1 MRISGG
7 GARGIPLR
15 TPSGG
20 DARPAMDRLRQGVFS
35 SLGDSVAG
43 CRFFDLFACTG
54 SYGLEAF
61 SRGATGGIFVERDR
75 RSVEVIKANIAAV
88 CKSLRVTSAD
98 LRTSSSDVMQWC
110 PPESDRADLVFVDPP
125 FSDILALAPALF
137 ERVRGFID
145 PGGQGILVFQM
156 PGKTELAAPGWR
168 FLRRI
173 GKGRDQP
180 TCCFYQPV

>member
-15 TPSGG
+15 TPGG
-20 DARPAMDRLRQGVFS
+20 GAARPAMDRLRQGVFS
-35 SLGDSVAG
+35 SLGDGVAG

-61 SRGATGGIFVERDR
+61 SRGASGGIFVERDR
-75 RSVEVIKANIAAV
+75 RAVEVIKVNIAAV
-88 CKSLRVTSAD
+88 CKSLGVTGDS
-98 LRTSSSDVMQWC
+98 LRTSSADVMQWC
-110 PPESDRADLVFVDPP
+110 PQESDRADLVFVDPP
-125 FSDILALAPALF
+125 FADIPSLVPALF
-137 ERVRGFID
+137 ERVRDFLKPDGS
-145 PGGQGILVFQM
+145 GILIFQM
-156 PGKTELAAPGWR
+156 PGKTKLEPPGWR

-180 TCCFYQPV
+180 TCCFYQPE